1 MYTFGCPRAPPPKNN
16 NKSCINIVVQIYS
29 WVKLYSFLFLRI
41 LMYYN
46 EFENNNNDN
55 VIKKLNQRKNWT
67 IRYTLNSVTQLVHSL
82 KTCFCFKHRLESETM
97 PEHLLILF
105 IFIFLF
111 VSIREFGILYEGI
124 MMFQYNFYNL
134 YFHDLTL

>member
-1 MYTFGCPRAPPPKNN
+1 
-16 NKSCINIVVQIYS
+16 
-29 WVKLYSFLFLRI
+29 
-41 LMYYN
+41 MYYN

-55 VIKKLNQRKNWT
+55 VTKKLKQRKNWT

-82 KTCFCFKHRLESETM
+82 KTCFCFKHWLESETM

-111 VSIREFGILYEGI
+111 VSIKEFGILYEGI